1 MMPGPAMK
9 ALIALVALLA
19 LVHGGLAAPT
29 AAPGDCYSS
38 IIVSPSPFMG
48 NNDEIFKLADGTVW
62 KVKYEYEYLYEYQPE
77 VVICP
82 AKRKLLVAKKSL
94 NVELISGAKPVA
106 RATPKD
112 APAKASSRWDFV
124 EETQLQGS
132 ISGTIKQG
140 KILKTVSGGIY
151 EITGITLQLVLELQP
166 DVTVLRNG
174 DVYKLIVKGFDEPV
188 LCSKLNN
195 APPSSPQAKAKGGST
210 AGSTTVESRVDGEF
224 NGWTGET
231 IVKLRNGQIWQ
242 QSRHYYFYRY
252 AYAPNV
258 IVYSNDGV
266 MKMKVDGVDEAVP
279 VRLLN
284 P

>member
-1 MMPGPAMK
+1 MK
-9 ALIALVALLA
+9 VLFALIALMPF
-19 LVHGGLAAPT
+19 VHEGLAAPT
-29 AAPGDCYSS
+29 AAQGDCYSS

-62 KVKYEYEYLYEYQPE
+62 KVKFEYEYLYEYQPE

-82 AKRKLLVAKKSL
+82 AKGKLLVAKKSL
-94 NVELISGAKPVA
+94 NVELLSGGKPVA
-106 RATPKD
+106 RVTPKD
-112 APAKASSRWDFV
+112 APTEASGRWEIV
-124 EETQLQGS
+124 EETQLKGS
-132 ISGTIKQG
+132 ISGTIKRG
-140 KILKTVSGGIY
+140 TILKTVSGGIY

-166 DVTVLRNG
+166 DVIVLRNG

-195 APPSSPQAKAKGGST
+195 TPPSSPPAKAKGGRA

-258 IVYSNDGV
+258 IVYPSDGV
-266 MKMKVDGVDEAVP
+266 MKMKVEGVDEAVS

>member
-1 MMPGPAMK
+1 
-9 ALIALVALLA
+9 
-19 LVHGGLAAPT
+19 
-29 AAPGDCYSS
+29 
-38 IIVSPSPFMG
+38 MG
-48 NNDEIFKLADGTVW
+48 NNGEIFKLADGTIW

-82 AKRKLLVAKKSL
+82 AKEKLLVAKKSL
-94 NVELISGAKPVA
+94 NVEFLSSAKPVA
-106 RATPKD
+106 RATSKD
-112 APAKASSRWDFV
+112 AQAKASSRWDLV
-124 EETQLQGS
+124 EETQLRGS

-140 KILKTVSGGIY
+140 TILKTVSGGIY
-151 EITGITLQLVLELQP
+151 EITGITLQLVLEFQP
-166 DVTVLRNG
+166 DLIVLRKG

-188 LCSKLNN
+188 LCSKLND
-195 APPSSPQAKAKGGST
+195 APPSSLQAKAKSGSA
-210 AGSTTVESRVDGEF
+210 AGSATVESRVDGEF

-242 QSRHYYFYRY
+242 QRRHYYFYRY

-258 IVYSNDGV
+258 IVYPSDGV
-266 MKMKVDGVDEAVP
+266 MKMKVEGVDEAVP